1 MNGEQSLNL
10 VQIALMLFAGS
21 LLVIALVG
29 TIRGWVSRAAGLVWG
44 IVCLAGVAAIIWP
57 GLMTR
62 AARFLGIG
70 RGTDLLLYGSVVAMV
85 VGFLMMYARIR
96 RLRREITLLVRHLAI
111 RDALFTPEGPPEG
124 SSPPRGDT

>member
-1 MNGEQSLNL
+1 MNGEHSINL
-10 VQIALMLFAGS
+10 VQIILLLFVAL
-21 LLVIALVG
+21 LLLIALVG
-29 TIRGWVSRAAGLVWG
+29 TIKGWVSRAAGVVWVA
-44 IVCLAGVAAIIWP
+44 VCLAGVAAIIWP

-62 AARFLGIG
+62 TARFLGIG

-111 RDALFTPEGPPEG
+111 RDAVRSPQLSPEG
-124 SSPPRGDT
+124 SSPSRDAT